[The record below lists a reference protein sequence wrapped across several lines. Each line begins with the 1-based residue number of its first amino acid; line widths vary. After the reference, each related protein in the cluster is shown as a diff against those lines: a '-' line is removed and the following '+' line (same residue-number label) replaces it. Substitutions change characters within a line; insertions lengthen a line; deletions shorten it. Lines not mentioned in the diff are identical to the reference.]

1 VINEDAVR
9 EILSQYKRFGWRL
22 ERVLLTRDLKESLG
36 ESIRALFDDIT
47 VAESDLDAAWFS
59 RPAVNGR
66 IAWELRSLTNTPL
79 ALVDSSEPEADES
92 ELAEMFSR
100 VEDQMR
106 QRLIRPPQ
114 GH

>member
-1 VINEDAVR
+1 MISENSVR

-22 ERVLLTRDLKESLG
+22 ERVLLTPDLKKSLG
-36 ESIRALFDDIT
+36 ESIATLFENAS

-66 IAWELRSLTNTPL
+66 TAWELRSLTNTPF
-79 ALVDSSEPEADES
+79 ALVDSSEPETDES
-92 ELAEMFSR
+92 GLAKIFSR

-106 QRLIRPPQ
+106 QRLIRPPRT
-114 GH
+114 H

>member
-1 VINEDAVR
+1 MISGDAVR
-9 EILSQYKRFGWRL
+9 EILSQYNRFGWRL
-22 ERVLLTRDLKESLG
+22 ERVLLTSDLKKSLSG
-36 ESIRALFDDIT
+36 SIAALFDDRT

-66 IAWELRSLTNTPL
+66 IAWELRSLTNTPF

-92 ELAEMFSR
+92 ELAEIFSR